1 MVTGAASGIGR
12 AICLELARRGANIAA
27 VDLDEAGLA
36 EVKQDVGSLGRNCS
50 THKVDVSN
58 RQQMQSLP
66 EDIIAQHGAVHIL
79 VNNAGVSVNLS
90 FLEQEV
96 EDLEWITGINYWG
109 VMYGCKFF
117 LPYLLQ
123 QDEAH
128 IVNVSSS
135 AGFTGM
141 KWQSSY
147 SATKFAV
154 TGLSESLFVE
164 LANTNVGITCVHPGA
179 VATNILD
186 SARMA
191 QDRRAKMLKTF
202 KFATPPDHA
211 ARAICKAIEKK
222 RFKLV
227 LCVDSH
233 VLYGIKRLAPVG
245 LLKLMRLAN
254 PRPDTKAITDKKTQG

>member
-1 MVTGAASGIGR
+1 M
-12 AICLELARRGANIAA
+12 
-27 VDLDEAGLA
+27 EALNQ
-36 EVKQDVGSLGRNCS
+36 KCS
-50 THKVDVSN
+50 THVLDVSS

-66 EDIIAQHGAVHIL
+66 EAVLAQHGAVHIL

-90 FLEQEV
+90 FLEQQI

-109 VMYGCKFF
+109 VIYGCKFF
-117 LPYLLQ
+117 LPYLQLE
-123 QDEAH
+123 DEAH
-128 IVNVSSS
+128 IVNISSS

-147 SATKFAV
+147 AATKFAV

-186 SARMA
+186 AARMA
-191 QDRRAKMLKTF
+191 EDRREKMLKTF
-202 KFATPPDHA
+202 RFATPADKA
-211 ARAICKAIEKK
+211 ARTICRAIEKK
-222 RFKLV
+222 RFKVV

-233 VLYGIKRLAPVG
+233 ILYAMKRLAPVG

-254 PRPDTKAITDKKTQG
+254 SGSPHERSLTDETQG

>member
-1 MVTGAASGIGR
+1 MKDFTDRVAVVTGAGSGIGR
-12 AICLELARRGANIAA
+12 AICLELARRGAHIAA
-27 VDLDEAGLA
+27 VDIDEAHLA
-36 EVKQDVGSLGRNCS
+36 EVRAEVEALNRKCS
-50 THKVDVSN
+50 THITDVSN
-58 RQQMQSLP
+58 RQQMESLP
-66 EDIIAQHGAVHIL
+66 QEVIAEHGAVHVL

-90 FLEQEV
+90 FLEQNV

-117 LPYLLQ
+117 LPHLLEV
-123 QDEAH
+123 DEAH

-154 TGLSESLFVE
+154 AGLSESLFVE

-186 SARMA
+186 AARME
-191 QDRRAKMLKTF
+191 QGRRKKMLKTF
-202 KFATPPDHA
+202 KYATPPGHA
-211 ARAICKAIEKK
+211 ARAICKAIQRK

-227 LCVDSH
+227 LCVDSRILH
-233 VLYGIKRLAPVG
+233 FVKRLTPVG
-245 LLKLMRLAN
+245 TLKLMRLAN
-254 PRPDTKAITDKKTQG
+254 GD

>member
-1 MVTGAASGIGR
+1 MVTGAGSGIGK
-12 AICLELARRGANIAA
+12 AICLELAGRGAHIAA
-27 VDLDEAGLA
+27 VDIDEKHLSEVRQGVESLDR
-36 EVKQDVGSLGRNCS
+36 KCT
-50 THKVDVSN
+50 THRVDVSN

-66 EDIIAQHGAVHIL
+66 EEVIAQHGAVHIL

-109 VMYGCKFF
+109 VVYGCKFF
-117 LPYLLQ
+117 LPHLLE

-147 SATKFAV
+147 SSTKFAV
-154 TGLSESLFVE
+154 TGLSEVLFVE
-164 LANTNVGITCVHPGA
+164 LANTNVGISCIHPGA

-191 QDRRAKMLKTF
+191 QDRKDKMLKTF
-202 KFATPPDHA
+202 KYATPPDKA
-211 ARAICKAIEKK
+211 ARKICRAIEKK
-222 RFKLV
+222 RFKVV

-233 VLYGIKRLAPVG
+233 VLYFLKRIAPVG
-245 LLKLMRLAN
+245 ILKLMRLAN
-254 PRPDTKAITDKKTQG
+254 PRPDK